1 MVKSVKKGS
10 RKVTAA
16 TPPASAPPAPM
27 SLADAYAAFG
37 TGKTDAQMVRKSNL
51 WRDNYNPLRG
61 LAMGRLVSIMEAAER
76 GAFAE
81 VQLLLR
87 KAEKRYPVL
96 KGFVERLLCSVEE
109 LGWDVKVFKTLPPG
123 ATPAM
128 AEKQRAFLK
137 QRYDLIGNLNE
148 AIGQIAL
155 AEIRGY
161 AILQKHRYVGG
172 PNDGAIQELYW
183 LEPWVWSRD
192 GYYGDFYYNEISRFG
207 VGLGACVS
215 TFGEKNRIGSEQLP
229 REEFI
234 IREVESPL
242 YEIALIAFINWLMG
256 RKDWAAFVEI
266 FGLAK
271 GVVIMPP
278 NIAIGKEADYQAA
291 AEKVSDGV
299 SGALPAGSDIKF
311 PTAGVR
317 GEDPFEKYCEANNQD
332 VVMAATSG
340 LLSMLTA
347 SGGGLN
353 RGPNQEHQD
362 IWVKIARMKGKR
374 VNETMNKQFDIPEL
388 AAAFP
393 NEPVCAYFNIPT
405 EDNEDIGELADT
417 VVKFEGVNLQTD
429 VKEISDRAGMKLTR
443 VTPATPPG
451 GNNKPG
457 LQDEGLVRKD
467 TRITNRG
474 VAHALADDSQ
484 FTTAVAADLQHLRDR
499 VAAIESISDP
509 DLRAKK
515 LQALLDDWDT
525 LVADIT
531 ADPESAR
538 VLETINAEALLAGLK
553 GQPVKNRKIFNG
565 GPGSGRH
572 PGGEIRET
580 RVQVHP
586 EAARRLGLKS
596 QSVFADHA
604 ALATK
609 HPELFHDSQEAKDY
623 VDHVMAHPTHILPG
637 NQEDHRLVV
646 RREDDN
652 KAVALEI
659 EQHGGK
665 YRVRS
670 AHTISEEQFQQK
682 LKTAGPDAILGVSRV
697 NPKNRGSETPSR
709 LLGASH
715 DAPPA
720 VIQRILQKTDS
731 VNP

>member
-1 MVKSVKKGS
+1 MVKTAQKGS
-10 RKVTAA
+10 GTRRGIK
-16 TPPASAPPAPM
+16 TPAKTTASAPAATM
-27 SLADAYAAFG
+27 SVADAYAAFG

-61 LAMGRLVSIMEAAER
+61 LVMSRLITIFEAAER

-81 VQLLLR
+81 LQLTLR

-96 KGFVERLLCSVEE
+96 KGFVERLLASVEE
-109 LGWDVKVFKTLPPG
+109 LGWDVKVLKTLPPG
-123 ATPAM
+123 ATPEM

-155 AEIRGY
+155 AEVRGY
-161 AILQKHRYVGG
+161 AVLQKHRFAGG
-172 PNDGAIQELYW
+172 ENDGAVSELYW

-207 VGLGACVS
+207 VGLGACVG
-215 TFGEKNRIGSEQLP
+215 TFGEKNRIGSDQLP
-229 REEFI
+229 REDFI

-242 YEIALIAFINWLMG
+242 YEIALIAFVNWLMG

-278 NIAIGKEADYQAA
+278 NIAIGKEPDYQSA

-317 GEDPFEKYCEANNQD
+317 GESPFEKYCEAQNQD

-374 VNETMNKQFDIPEL
+374 VNEILNKDFDVPEL
-388 AAAFP
+388 AAEFP
-393 NEPVCAYFNIPT
+393 GQPVCAYFNIPT

-443 VTPATPPG
+443 VKAATDPALSGSPGASPAAKADDKLDKGALNAAVKNRRASTPA
-451 GNNKPG
+451 
-457 LQDEGLVRKD
+457 Q
-467 TRITNRG
+467 
-474 VAHALADDSQ
+474 AD
-484 FTTAVAADLQHLRDR
+484 FYRAVAEDLHPL
-499 VAAIESISDP
+499 AIRLQRILQIQDP
-509 DLRAKK
+509 EILKEK
-515 LQALLDDWDT
+515 LQALMDEIDSLKSDI
-525 LVADIT
+525 VADP
-531 ADPESAR
+531 ASAHA
-538 VLETINAEALLAGLK
+538 LEKVNRAAVLAGL
-553 GQPVKNRKIFNG
+553 R
-565 GPGSGRH
+565 S
-572 PGGEIRET
+572 
-580 RVQVHP
+580 
-586 EAARRLGLKS
+586 
-596 QSVFADHA
+596 
-604 ALATK
+604 
-609 HPELFHDSQEAKDY
+609 EAK
-623 VDHVMAHPTHILPG
+623 
-637 NQEDHRLVV
+637 
-646 RREDDN
+646 
-652 KAVALEI
+652 
-659 EQHGGK
+659 
-665 YRVRS
+665 
-670 AHTISEEQFQQK
+670 
-682 LKTAGPDAILGVSRV
+682 
-697 NPKNRGSETPSR
+697 PKS
-709 LLGASH
+709 
-715 DAPPA
+715 
-720 VIQRILQKTDS
+720 
-731 VNP
+731 